1 MIIPEATKHFYSRVE
16 VLLLTMLSADPW
28 KTHQD
33 AIFMYLTFCVYAN
46 VWRHTCVN
54 IQFYD
59 REIIRVN
66 RSESEWCCRRNAT
79 LFWRIKN
86 AFAIKEQQQW
96 ISDSTLEEKCHICG
110 VANWLWH
117 DHSSFFLPILYVS
130 PPNWGFVCEYNKGW
144 FCSTNVK
151 WVTSLR
157 GKLSCGPFFLLAPM
171 GGGYQK
177 GINRDRR
184 SDYKK
189 RWEGVSMNCCKGK
202 GLCTCINFSE

>member
-130 PPNWGFVCEYNKGW
+130 PPP
-144 FCSTNVK
+144 T
-151 WVTSLR
+151 
-157 GKLSCGPFFLLAPM
+157 
-171 GGGYQK
+171 
-177 GINRDRR
+177 
-184 SDYKK
+184 
-189 RWEGVSMNCCKGK
+189 GVSFASTTRDDFVAPTWS
-202 GLCTCINFSE
+202 GLQACVVNYHVVHFFF